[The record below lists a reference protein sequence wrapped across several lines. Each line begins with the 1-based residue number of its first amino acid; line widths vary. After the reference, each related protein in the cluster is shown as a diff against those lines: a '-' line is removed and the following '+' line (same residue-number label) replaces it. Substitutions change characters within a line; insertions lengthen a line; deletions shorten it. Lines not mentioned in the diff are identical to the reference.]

1 MLARLIGNL
10 LLTLFLSNF
19 LYAGQE
25 MELTGSYQRNIQI
38 VVDRGYE
45 EERKKEAEDN
55 QPIILRTVEDAQ
67 NYVKALMRNPRQATE
82 FEVAD
87 NVRLVPQLICA
98 YIMQETDI
106 EVDLEKG
113 QMLAQFIERD
123 SPGEYRNLSH
133 WLVEIHYLQQ
143 QEERENEPEKKEK
156 LQHQIDFKGKKIES
170 KLKNFVIKKKQ
181 QQFDELFN
189 KHGTIMDLFNCWACG
204 FSLVAIVVLLGKFN
218 C

>member
-25 MELTGSYQRNIQI
+25 MKLTGSYQRNIQI

-55 QPIILRTVEDAQ
+55 QPIILRSLEGVQ
-67 NYVKALMRNPRQATE
+67 NYAKALMRNPRQATE

-106 EVDLEKG
+106 EVDFEKG

-123 SPGEYRNLSH
+123 SPNEYRNLSH

-156 LQHQIDFKGKKIES
+156 LQYQMDFKGKKIES
-170 KLKNFVIKKKQ
+170 KFKNFVIKKKQ
-181 QQFDELFN
+181 EQFDKLFN
-189 KHGTIMDLFNCWACG
+189 KHGRIINLFDCWACG
-204 FSLVAIVVLLGKFN
+204 YSLVAIVVMLGQLS